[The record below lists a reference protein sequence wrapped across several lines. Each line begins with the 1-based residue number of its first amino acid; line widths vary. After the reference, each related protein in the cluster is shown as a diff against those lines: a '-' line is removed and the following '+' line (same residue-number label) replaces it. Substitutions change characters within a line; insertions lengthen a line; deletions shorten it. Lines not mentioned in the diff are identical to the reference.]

1 MTRLFHWCPQGCVT
15 QSRASGHA
23 CDNKCPYMGLLDEL
37 TPGPIGQKDEFQDSG
52 ENPVQTSQCVFL
64 KQVIKVTGSC
74 VDKLSIYK

>member
-37 TPGPIGQKDEFQDSG
+37 TPGPIGQKDEF
-52 ENPVQTSQCVFL
+52 
-64 KQVIKVTGSC
+64 
-74 VDKLSIYK
+74 